1 MDNIKI
7 NSINMFINKFLT
19 NGDVI
24 NLEILKENFRLDEG
38 ETGFYR
44 LSLSQKIVLGNET
57 INETYNRPPIG
68 PIDEGFYCSYCG
80 SVGPED
86 HLQTCNFPVKDS
98 LNLTLG
104 GFKDLVLNNTSYS
117 GDYSEIKQKILSQ
130 TVTQEDLNKILL
142 NEDDLRVFNGNIN
155 IDQNRNTLTDIPF
168 NGIYK
173 KRGSLKRANKTST
186 TQFLNNMII
195 YHEEDDLKTSIR
207 ISKNGLINLINVPS
221 DNTKLEAMITE
232 LIRRINETDAVN
244 IDEFNDTVGT
254 NNYTQYEMI
263 NDPDITY
270 IHSMTAQ
277 FQLDAIKSGLQVNFS
292 ELDNLISPFDQ
303 NGNLLSSDVTNVI
316 RVYDTDVIDFQGIKI
331 IDWEYST
338 GKMTVNQW
346 QSQEYI
352 KLTVIPDNGVKL
364 TAVIKK
370 YGAIMMT
377 LSLCNKEQNDR
388 GLCGEGRTPIIK
400 EMMNN
405 FVTRFNDLFTRE
417 SSILTSKTL
426 SDETKGKL
434 VFNTVSGYAPSG
446 KICRLTRTRD
456 TGAGNYKEGMRPDP
470 YSWKGTCPDPNYQY
484 LKPEGVQ
491 DEDGLWYPCCE
502 TKTKESVLKMRNYL
516 LNGFPRNIREGEE
529 FDITPGVDLGSGILV
544 PGSNEIGASTKVK
557 IDGIYQDVTVM
568 KKLSK
573 KSNEYIVRKTN
584 GEKVTVKGTD
594 FMRDSRS
601 FPGLRSLTK
610 FQLISCISNTL
621 KNVNKVVS
629 LDGSLKINDISELEE
644 KFDQEL
650 FNKINNLIDLNS
662 ISVLEFNYNTIKNF
676 KEESYD
682 VRKVP
687 KNSYN
692 FFLLLSPEGNYYITK
707 EGRYVDSSIST
718 NFNKTVLLDGFLTFN
733 ENEFKNEFHI
743 IDLVYDDQDLTS
755 LDFEERYLRLY
766 QLQNTF
772 LNTIVD
778 DILLLPDVINDIIEG
793 SHDILQT
800 DPDSKLVFIN
810 KQTCCKKIIWGEI
823 DKSEDTIE
831 LQVLSKDRNVIKFG
845 HSDREFSE
853 NIGLDFLNNYAFNK
867 RDIPPELYINN
878 YIKVKIN
885 RDFTGKVVPNRKIS
899 LLDKTDRTLD
909 YDEVTNILLTKFN
922 EIESLFFSSPDE
934 WILSTEVL
942 VSNGEILIEQ
952 EN

>member
-104 GFKDLVLNNTSYS
+104 GFKDLVLHNTSYS

-221 DNTKLEAMITE
+221 DNTKLEVMITE

-316 RVYDTDVIDFQGIKI
+316 
-331 IDWEYST
+331 
-338 GKMTVNQW
+338 
-346 QSQEYI
+346 
-352 KLTVIPDNGVKL
+352 
-364 TAVIKK
+364 
-370 YGAIMMT
+370 
-377 LSLCNKEQNDR
+377 
-388 GLCGEGRTPIIK
+388 
-400 EMMNN
+400 
-405 FVTRFNDLFTRE
+405 
-417 SSILTSKTL
+417 
-426 SDETKGKL
+426 
-434 VFNTVSGYAPSG
+434 
-446 KICRLTRTRD
+446 
-456 TGAGNYKEGMRPDP
+456 
-470 YSWKGTCPDPNYQY
+470 
-484 LKPEGVQ
+484 
-491 DEDGLWYPCCE
+491 
-502 TKTKESVLKMRNYL
+502 
-516 LNGFPRNIREGEE
+516 E
-529 FDITPGVDLGSGILV
+529 FMI
-544 PGSNEIGASTKVK
+544 
-557 IDGIYQDVTVM
+557 QM
-568 KKLSK
+568 
-573 KSNEYIVRKTN
+573 
-584 GEKVTVKGTD
+584 
-594 FMRDSRS
+594 
-601 FPGLRSLTK
+601 
-610 FQLISCISNTL
+610 
-621 KNVNKVVS
+621 
-629 LDGSLKINDISELEE
+629 
-644 KFDQEL
+644 
-650 FNKINNLIDLNS
+650 
-662 ISVLEFNYNTIKNF
+662 
-676 KEESYD
+676 
-682 VRKVP
+682 
-687 KNSYN
+687 
-692 FFLLLSPEGNYYITK
+692 
-707 EGRYVDSSIST
+707 
-718 NFNKTVLLDGFLTFN
+718 
-733 ENEFKNEFHI
+733 
-743 IDLVYDDQDLTS
+743 
-755 LDFEERYLRLY
+755 
-766 QLQNTF
+766 
-772 LNTIVD
+772 
-778 DILLLPDVINDIIEG
+778 
-793 SHDILQT
+793 
-800 DPDSKLVFIN
+800 
-810 KQTCCKKIIWGEI
+810 
-823 DKSEDTIE
+823 
-831 LQVLSKDRNVIKFG
+831 
-845 HSDREFSE
+845 
-853 NIGLDFLNNYAFNK
+853 
-867 RDIPPELYINN
+867 
-878 YIKVKIN
+878 
-885 RDFTGKVVPNRKIS
+885 
-899 LLDKTDRTLD
+899 
-909 YDEVTNILLTKFN
+909 
-922 EIESLFFSSPDE
+922 
-934 WILSTEVL
+934 
-942 VSNGEILIEQ
+942 
-952 EN
+952 